1 MNGDTMIEMKGKI
14 FNQLEVIELDEVKS
28 KEKKRKYWF
37 CKCLNCGKTNF
48 SVEGTKIRSGH
59 TKSCGCLKNQQYID
73 LSNQTF
79 GYLKV
84 IKLDKDNHKD
94 GAVWLCKCLLCNKE
108 ELIPVRAAAL
118 KSGHTKSCGCI
129 NSIIPRTENVV
140 DLLHQK
146 FGALEVISYDK
157 ENSNKGRGAYWLCKC
172 HNCNS
177 NKLVSIS
184 GANLRNGKTSS
195 CGCITSKGEL
205 QIRQFFENNKI
216 NYKAQQS
223 FSNLI
228 SNKNYHLRYDFSIKD
243 KNDNII
249 GLIEFN
255 ARQHYEIIEFF
266 GGEQAFKERIENDQ
280 RKIEYANKNNI
291 PLLILRYD
299 EQDISSSLKSFILKC
314 NKNEC
319 KCHTRDELNE
329 F

>member
-1 MNGDTMIEMKGKI
+1 MNGDVMIEMRGKI
-14 FNQLEVIELDEVKS
+14 FNQLEVIELDEIKS

-59 TKSCGCLKNQQYID
+59 TKSCGCIGSVIPRIENVID
-73 LSNQTF
+73 LLN
-79 GYLKV
+79 
-84 IKLDKDNHKD
+84 
-94 GAVWLCKCLLCNKE
+94 
-108 ELIPVRAAAL
+108 
-118 KSGHTKSCGCI
+118 
-129 NSIIPRTENVV
+129 
-140 DLLHQK
+140 QK
-146 FGALEVISYDK
+146 FGALEVVSYDK
-157 ENSNKGRGAYWLCKC
+157 ENSNKGKGAYWLCKC

-184 GANLRNGKTSS
+184 GANLRNGKTNS
-195 CGCITSKGEL
+195 CGCIASKGEL
-205 QIRQFFENNKI
+205 QIKQFFENNKI

-223 FSNLI
+223 FSNLV
-228 SNKNYHLRYDFSIKD
+228 SDKNYCLRYDFSIKD

-255 ARQHYEIIEFF
+255 GKQHYEITEFF
-266 GGEQAFKERIENDQ
+266 GGEREFKERAENDQ

-299 EQDISSSLKSFILKC
+299 EQDIFSNLKSFILKC
-314 NKNEC
+314 EK
-319 KCHTRDELNE
+319 KRPPIRDELNE

>member
-84 IKLDKDNHKD
+84 IKLDKDSHKD
-94 GAVWLCKCLLCNKE
+94 GAVWLCRCLLCNKE
-108 ELIPVRAAAL
+108 ELIPVRAASL
-118 KSGHTKSCGCI
+118 KNGHTKSCGCI
-129 NSIIPRTENVV
+129 N
-140 DLLHQK
+140 
-146 FGALEVISYDK
+146 F
-157 ENSNKGRGAYWLCKC
+157 
-172 HNCNS
+172 
-177 NKLVSIS
+177 
-184 GANLRNGKTSS
+184 
-195 CGCITSKGEL
+195 SKGEL
-205 QIRQFFENNKI
+205 QIKQFFENNKI
-216 NYKAQQS
+216 NYKAQES
-223 FSNLI
+223 FPNLV
-228 SNKNYHLRYDFSIKD
+228 SNKNYCLRYDFSIKD

-255 ARQHYEIIEFF
+255 GKQHYEITDFF
-266 GGEQAFKERIENDQ
+266 GDEQEFKERTENDQ

-299 EQDISSSLKSFILKC
+299 EQDISSSLKSFVLKC
-314 NKNEC
+314 ENKNLRLEM
-319 KCHTRDELNE
+319 N
-329 F
+329 